1 MSPLEMARTPEF
13 VLSVVAAGVA
23 FMASAAEAAI
33 FHLPRRQLTPGIRA
47 HLRDLLVRPH
57 RASDLL
63 RTLDFLADVAFLFS
77 LGLLYARSAPGH
89 GGLDPFLLGVAVP
102 LLFMAAEVLPRALGS
117 RFPVPVVW
125 VTVVPLRFFA
135 LVLGPLSWGSRRFAE
150 ALLRPVEERWEPADA
165 PDEEELR
172 AVLGYSAR
180 RGALGQEGVDMVEGI
195 LDLDETRVYQVMT
208 PRTQMIQLPEGASWD
223 EALDA
228 FAQSPYRRLPIR
240 RSEGEEILGILYAK
254 DMLSAALSGER
265 PSILSLARE
274 PLFVPGVARLDDA
287 LERFRE
293 GGNQMAVVV
302 DEYGGVEGLLTM
314 EDVLEEIVGEIR
326 DEHDEHE
333 AHEDA
338 QAVRRQGAA
347 LDLDGALEIEEF
359 GDLVGMDLDES
370 PVETLGGLVFHEFG
384 SLPEVGDVVEFRG
397 LRLEVTRRD
406 RNRVARVLVHRKGA
420 GS

>member
-1 MSPLEMARTPEF
+1 MIPVALVRSPEF
-13 VLSVVAAGVA
+13 LVSVVAAAVA

-33 FHLPRRQLTPGIRA
+33 FHLPRGQLSPGIRR

-57 RASDLL
+57 STSDLL
-63 RTLDFLADVAFLFS
+63 RTLDFFADVCFLFS
-77 LGLLYARSAPGH
+77 LGLLFLRVAPGH
-89 GGLDPFLLGVAVP
+89 GGVDLFLLAVGVP
-102 LLFMAAEVLPRALGS
+102 LLFMAAEVLPRAIGS
-117 RFPVPVVW
+117 RFPVPVMW
-125 VTVVPLRFFA
+125 VAVFPLRFFA
-135 LVLGPLSWGSRRFAE
+135 LVLGPLSWGARRLSE
-150 ALLRPVEERWEPADA
+150 ALLRPLETRWEPADA
-165 PDEEELR
+165 PDEAELR

-195 LDLDETRVYQVMT
+195 LDLDETRVSQVMT
-208 PRTQMIQLPEGASWD
+208 PRTQMVCLPEGASWA

-228 FAQSPYRRLPIR
+228 FARAPYRRMPIR
-240 RSEGEEILGILYAK
+240 RSEGEEVLGVLYAK
-254 DMLSAALSGER
+254 DMLAAALSDEH
-265 PSILSLARE
+265 PSPLSLARE

-302 DEYGGVEGLLTM
+302 DEYGGVEGLVTM

-326 DEHDEHE
+326 DEHDERE

-338 QAVRRQGAA
+338 QAVRRRGEA

-359 GDLVGMDLDES
+359 GDLVGLDLDES

-384 SLPEVGDVVEFRG
+384 SLPEVGESVEFQG

-406 RNRVARVLVHRKGA
+406 RHRIARVLVHRLGGEA
-420 GS
+420 